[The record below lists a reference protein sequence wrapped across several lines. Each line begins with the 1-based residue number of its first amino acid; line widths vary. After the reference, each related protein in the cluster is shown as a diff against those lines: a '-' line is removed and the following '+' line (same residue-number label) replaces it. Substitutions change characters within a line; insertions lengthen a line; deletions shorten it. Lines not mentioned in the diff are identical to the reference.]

1 MGFSLKVVT
10 TSVVRVGATEVAS
23 TKKLYQ
29 KAIKIQS
36 LNFEDD
42 LEQEH

>member
-1 MGFSLKVVT
+1 M
-10 TSVVRVGATEVAS
+10 

-36 LNFEDD
+36 LNFDD
-42 LEQEH
+42 VREQEH